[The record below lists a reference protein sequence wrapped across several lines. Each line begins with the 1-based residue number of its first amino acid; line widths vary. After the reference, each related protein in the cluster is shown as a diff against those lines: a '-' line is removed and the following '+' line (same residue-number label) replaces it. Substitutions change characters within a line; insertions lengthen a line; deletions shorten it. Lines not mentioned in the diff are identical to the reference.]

1 MSITHQEAVTRL
13 RELVETS
20 SGGTVA
26 VEASEIR
33 LLLERCEAL
42 EREKDDMLRRSA
54 KAMEMLDA
62 ATIFLKAYGEKY
74 RNFASGG
81 IRPTAILQSEVKVM
95 WAVFNEFR
103 GMTESETKEPDPV
116 RELWPRRSA
125 GMRG

>member
-1 MSITHQEAVTRL
+1 MSTTHQEAVIRL
-13 RELVETS
+13 REQVETS

-26 VEASEIR
+26 VEVSEIR

-42 EREKDDMLRRSA
+42 EREKEDLQRRSA

-103 GMTESETKEPDPV
+103 GMTESEMKEPDPV